1 MTPVPIQPIRVA
13 GVTGEGFARV
23 SVIRL
28 DILLQQ
34 VSLRKRAACSR
45 HATDR
50 AASYNMRMSRAVL
63 VSVIVAGAL
72 SLSAVRG
79 AQSPPPAGVDRASI
93 LAMFARAYYPGRSGQ
108 VMLAP
113 RDGIV
118 ITTTDPNYPFMH
130 GSPWDYDTRIP
141 LVFHGAPFFREGRYD
156 DVVSQ
161 QVIAPTLASLLKLP
175 MPVTTTGRAVAHA
188 LDPDAPAPR
197 AVFLAVLDA
206 FRADYLDRHAGSLPT
221 LGRLRREG
229 ADFSEA
235 RVNYLPTATAVAHAT
250 IATGTDPSIHGINV
264 NLRFNA
270 ITGKAEDPFPPDT
283 TPPVMVPTLADLWN
297 LETAGR
303 AVIAAQGSLYY
314 APAGLAGHGACMS
327 NGRKVIMSAYSTSTG
342 VWVTNTDCFRLPE
355 YLAGLNSKTVWE
367 SVGGRWSG
375 HAITGPSEVRRSAIF
390 ARFEADALLA
400 IIRNEPFGA
409 DDVTDLLLAN
419 FKTPDF
425 VGHKFGPDSPE
436 LAETLAVLDQ
446 QLARI
451 LEALDAKVGR
461 DRYVVVITA
470 DHGMPAEPPG
480 GGRVFADDV
489 SAAINARFDPIE
501 RRVVQL
507 YEESNGQIYLD
518 RSRLKALGFDL
529 DDVARFLEQQSYIA
543 AAFTEDEVR
552 AAASPAG

>member
-1 MTPVPIQPIRVA
+1 MPRA
-13 GVTGEGFARV
+13 ALV
-23 SVIRL
+23 SAIAVGA
-28 DILLQQ
+28 
-34 VSLRKRAACSR
+34 VSLS
-45 HATDR
+45 T
-50 AASYNMRMSRAVL
+50 VW
-63 VSVIVAGAL
+63 
-72 SLSAVRG
+72 G
-79 AQSPPPAGVDRASI
+79 AQPPARTPGVDRASI

-113 RDGIV
+113 REGVV

-141 LVFHGAPFFREGRYD
+141 LIFHGAPFFREGRYGD
-156 DVVSQ
+156 AVSQ
-161 QVIAPTLASLLKLP
+161 QVIAPTVAALLKLP
-175 MPVTTTGRAVAHA
+175 MPVTTTGRAVTRA
-188 LDPDAPAPR
+188 LDPAAPAPR
-197 AVFLAVLDA
+197 AVFIAVLDA
-206 FRADYLDRHAGSLPT
+206 FRADYLDRHAAALPT
-221 LGRLRREG
+221 LDRLRREG
-229 ADFSEA
+229 ANFTEA

-250 IATGTDPSIHGINV
+250 ISTGTDPAIHGINV

-342 VWVTNTDCFRLPE
+342 GWVTNPDCFRLPE
-355 YLAGLNSKTVWE
+355 YLAAANARTVWE
-367 SVGGRWSG
+367 GAGGRWWA
-375 HAITGPSEVRRSAIF
+375 HDITGPTEVRRSAIF
-390 ARFEADALLA
+390 ARFEAEALLA
-400 IIRNEPFGA
+400 VIRNEPFGA

-436 LAETLAVLDQ
+436 LAETLAVLDA

-451 LEALDAKVGR
+451 LEALDARIGK

-470 DHGMPAEPPG
+470 DHGMPPEPPR
-480 GGRVFADDV
+480 GGRVFAEDV
-489 SAAINARFDPIE
+489 TAALNARFDPLE
-501 RRVVQL
+501 KRVVQL
-507 YEESNGQIYLD
+507 FEESNGQIYLD
-518 RSRLKALGFDL
+518 RSRLRALGFGL
-529 DDVARFLEQQSYIA
+529 ADVAGFLEEQPYIA
-543 AAFTEDEVR
+543 AAFTEDDVR
-552 AAASPAG
+552 AAASRGPSTR